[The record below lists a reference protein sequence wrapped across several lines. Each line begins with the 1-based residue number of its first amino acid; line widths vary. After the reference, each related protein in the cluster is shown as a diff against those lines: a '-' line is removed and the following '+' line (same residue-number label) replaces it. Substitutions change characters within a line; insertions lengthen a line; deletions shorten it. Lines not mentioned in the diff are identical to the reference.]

1 MYRQGISQKARIQES
16 QEEATP
22 AVERGLVDLTPGSQP
37 RDRERSNQSL
47 ASDWTVS
54 ELLERC
60 SRQPCDNVA
69 WEEFVR
75 RFHPTIKSNVFKTFH
90 NKSRE
95 DFDRRPQFPDDLIE
109 DLVQGVYSRLI
120 EDSVKAIQRFQGEH
134 ANSIYEYLKMISI
147 NVVRDYFREVRAQK
161 RPKVSHS
168 LDELLDGGDVGLLRH
183 AVSGLDGQSFSGSEP
198 PITHDEI
205 DRILRKSVSGKNRD
219 RDILIFQLR
228 FYEGLT
234 LEEIAKATGN
244 KLSAISVG
252 SILNRTITKMKR
264 NLELEGDRR

>member
-1 MYRQGISQKARIQES
+1 MYRPTISQTARIQES
-16 QEEATP
+16 QEEVTP
-22 AVERGLVDLTPGSQP
+22 AGERGLVDLTPGSRH

-90 NKSRE
+90 NKARE

-120 EDSVKAIQRFQGEH
+120 EDSVKALQRFQGEH

-147 NVVRDYFREVRAQK
+147 NVVRDHFREVRAQK

-168 LDELLDGGDVGLLRH
+168 LDELLDAGDVGLLRH
-183 AVSGLDGQSFSGSEP
+183 AVSGLDGQSLSGSDP
-198 PITHDEI
+198 PITRDEI
-205 DRILRKSVSGKNRD
+205 DRILRKAVSGKNRD

-234 LEEIAKATGN
+234 LEEIAKVTGN

-252 SILNRTITKMKR
+252 SILNRTIKKMKR
-264 NLELEGDRR
+264 IMELEGDRR